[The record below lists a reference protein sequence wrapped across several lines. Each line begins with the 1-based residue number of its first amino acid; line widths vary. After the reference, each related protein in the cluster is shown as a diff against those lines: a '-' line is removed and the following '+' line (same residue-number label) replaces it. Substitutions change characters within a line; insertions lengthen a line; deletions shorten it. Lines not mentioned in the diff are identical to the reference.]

1 MRQTRFLLASIFYLG
16 LMLEFSVPHSSAFS
30 GAQDSS
36 LPERHTVC
44 ALSDAQQQAAP
55 KAFNVMTPTFQHP
68 RCMNCHGTVN
78 PRTGMNHLGGA
89 RGLKEVIIH
98 DDGGVLEPPSDR
110 TVFRSDCNLC
120 HNVFEWRTP
129 ERSLFFTGKD
139 SVQLCRQ
146 MKRETRDAGAFMD
159 HIAKDIPAG
168 TPFIQVSFEGTRAL
182 NDWGKIVYE
191 EYFYQKGIDKDFAIE
206 KPPPFSHE
214 AFVAE
219 AQAWVDAM
227 GGKFRGDE
235 DCGCVPHHYTLS
247 IDMQATQDSHV
258 SDSVIHV
265 EQSAH
270 ADIPLEFKDDGSL
283 EMEGQM
289 LWKVSGYTH
298 MRRLD
303 CTLKGSID
311 QKFKVKGTMDD
322 QNKMLH
328 LLFGNSTM
336 GGSGT
341 SSCSNGMNTTAP
353 FGPFGAAGNVPD
365 MPWDM
370 PAFVGEDQNVPL
382 PYQSFPG
389 FTSTLKVRINQT
401 D

>member
-1 MRQTRFLLASIFYLG
+1 VRQTRSLLASIFYLG
-16 LMLEFSVPHSSAFS
+16 LMLVFPASALS

-36 LPERHTVC
+36 PAERHTVC

-55 KAFNVMTPTFQHP
+55 KAFAVMTPTFQHP
-68 RCMNCHGTVN
+68 RCINCHGIVN
-78 PRTGMNHLGGA
+78 PRTGLNHVGGA
-89 RGLKEVIIH
+89 QPPIEEIIH
-98 DDGGVLEPPSDR
+98 DDGGGLEPPHDR
-110 TVFRSDCNLC
+110 TVYRTNCNQC
-120 HNVFEWRTP
+120 HNVSGWRTP

-139 SVQLCRQ
+139 SVQLCKQ
-146 MKRETRDAGAFMD
+146 MKRESRDAGAFMD

-168 TPFIQVSFEGTRAL
+168 TPFIQVAFEGTRAL
-182 NDWGKIVYE
+182 NAYGRRRSMRVAFHKT
-191 EYFYQKGIDKDFAIE
+191 GIHKDFEIE

-214 AFVAE
+214 AFIAE
-219 AQAWVDAM
+219 AQSWVDAM

-247 IDMQATQDSHV
+247 VDMQATQDSHV
-258 SDSVIHV
+258 SDSVV
-265 EQSAH
+265 FVQQSYH
-270 ADIPLEFKDDGSL
+270 TEIPLKFKDDGSL
-283 EMEGQM
+283 EAEGQM
-289 LWKVSGYTH
+289 QWKVSGYTH

-303 CTLKGSID
+303 CTEKGSMDVKFKLKGT
-311 QKFKVKGTMDD
+311 VDD
-322 QNKMLH
+322 QQQMLH
-328 LLFGNSTM
+328 LVFASSIT

-353 FGPFGAAGNVPD
+353 LPISSDPRE

-382 PYQSFPG
+382 PSQPG
-389 FTSTLKVRINQT
+389 FTSTLKLRINQT